1 MVAVWNRSTVGNATA
16 PPSSYTERYQKKAPP
31 RPRMFSARPA
41 TIWLTLTVAVITAI
55 SSPSAPPPTAAPTSP
70 SHRLPVSLATRNPVK
85 APRVMVPS
93 RLRFRIPLLS
103 ATSSPVAA
111 ISSGVAILNVV
122 TKMPR
127 ITE

>member
-1 MVAVWNRSTVGNATA
+1 
-16 PPSSYTERYQKKAPP
+16 
-31 RPRMFSARPA
+31 MFRASPA
-41 TIWLTLTVAVITAI
+41 TTWLTLTVAVITAI
-55 SSPSAPPPTAAPTSP
+55 SSPSAPPPAAAPTSP
-70 SHRLPVSLATRNPVK
+70 SHRLPVSLAARNPVK

-111 ISSGVAILNVV
+111 ISRGVAIFTVA
-122 TKMPR
+122 TKMPS